1 MSTINTAPQRPK
13 AVVGG
18 IYNFAASFVG
28 SLDSGELLTGTP
40 TIVEVSTTDLTI
52 VNKTINTAALTINQ
66 RTVPIGMAVQCSI
79 TGHQVTGSP
88 YKLKITGATDAT
100 PAQSIP
106 KYVIFPVEA

>member
-1 MSTINTAPQRPK
+1 MTTINTAPQRPT

-18 IYNFAASFVG
+18 VYNFASSFVG

-40 TIVEVSTTDLTI
+40 TVVETDTTDLTI
-52 VNKTINTAALTINQ
+52 ANMAVNTAELTINN

-79 TGHQVTGSP
+79 TGHLVANSP
-88 YKLKITGATDAT
+88 YKLKITGATDST